1 MACGSFC
8 TKEARI
14 RGVASGKLKLGL
26 SVAAQSISKVR
37 VEADIK
43 TDTSLTTYCKF
54 KSESSLRPRNTKVV
68 GLSSPRTNLPAGS
81 IKAKTNADYDLR
93 DRSNAATAILKTNYV
108 DRFGGHYSRLN
119 SFDDFQAVEKLY
131 PSGDII
137 VSSGGY
143 SFINQDGANSGLY
156 ASVDEGVFTGNYTK
170 FGKDS
175 TRITDDLTTYITPSA
190 ILTKADFKYKF
201 FLTAPTKTIGENF
214 LVIRAAAPTETYT
227 SKNAPIYSLSNLR
240 LEDPSGK
247 LIVKY
252 KDFDIKGDADYSKTS
267 FKNFATYFSEPELDY
282 TEGRLDEIL
291 KIKTKH
297 LTVDGSIE
305 EHESVYDSGNFYG
318 TGNYP
323 IFGSGYGGVS
333 GVSPLTPHTGGISGA
348 YTLNIDVS
356 VSCTDDPF
364 SDGFNFGFEDTCKPT
379 FIAGASGTEGGNNY
393 LAMAGAPLGTQ
404 SQSSTVGNVPT
415 NNLRISAIEILSSGG
430 LVGFEVNDVLNL
442 TCLPSPTGIR
452 STRTILPAQ
461 VLNNDYNTTIYP
473 EENTLWSGINN
484 IQNKTIDE
492 RLVDSIRSD
501 DDLYLE
507 LVSTSHVADSGKL
520 KLKFSHEPP
529 EFTFQLRDGAFGFG
543 LDGFDRAAVKKTAEV
558 DSFFVID
565 DIELKIIAKKKS
577 GTRDYVV
584 DVVGYSDDNLLHI
597 TPKVGG
603 FLQNTSSDHPSGI
616 GILPVSSGFGTTDEL
631 GIAAE
636 SMTDKSNYFES
647 SGTNNYGGDHY
658 ALATGPMVSGLGFQE
673 YTIPLDIYPDKVALG
688 QSKDYS
694 MSSFFESLYLD
705 IYPFPSGAAVSHVY
719 LSFTYK
725 PSNALPLA
733 TVGHSSGDE
742 LTRAKIKV
750 YPSGRQDC
758 EVLLNA
764 MHTTNSGLSLIE
776 NIPQGYT
783 SPSTLK
789 TNYSRRWRGVDG
801 NVVNGPFD
809 GSSYDF
815 SFYNPE
821 VHDPFLSGYYDFT
834 RTQDKFVLSNAIGAF
849 PAGSISGQFNGN
861 LDSSIIE
868 NIGLRFNSSG
878 LFPSTQQRSYRT
890 IDWTPSDHELN
901 GRILDSFDKAI
912 RVSGNL
918 GNLNFGSGIPVSS
931 GFSAY
936 VRFSPDITISG
947 SSYNLWSSGVLL
959 SKWDSGKGEEF
970 SLGYSGGFLCGRATA
985 SGGNSIYIQDTQNYT
1000 NYQYPLSVLLTYND
1014 NLSSG
1019 LKLYVDSEISS
1030 GTYNILRASS
1040 SAFAMSGGNSNIVA
1054 GYAAGSGVGI
1064 NAFFTDV
1071 GLGSFNASGSHVVE
1085 DGNFR
1090 RMQQTTA
1097 ESFFDQHRVNFLGSG
1112 QLASNDRY
1120 RLWKFVD
1127 EDVDKWHI
1135 GAFSICE
1142 YSAAYDR
1149 LKGRVGG
1156 DFINYNLK
1164 HHGSGYSQFTN
1175 VALPTGLV
1183 QTSGLAYHSQIEND
1197 MLRLNIA
1204 TIKDADSHRLYSP
1217 SPRIVKSLPRGY
1229 NFEERAFVVE
1239 TIIENHINN
1248 QVTWPDGKTG
1258 PKLIVSVYAPQ
1269 KDPVTYTSGNIGL
1282 VNRHTHYLPQS
1293 GCWRKISSTFDYND
1307 WADRSEPWSN
1317 FDYSTAQDKFDH
1329 EYYSHDID
1337 KMFIQ
1342 YDLAYPSGTAFDS
1355 SIKFHSINL
1364 KLEEALASG
1373 DIVNASGFTL
1383 YSSGDISVASQLDFF
1398 TSTIDGVSSGI
1409 PYFNLYSSG
1418 NVPPQESGTIQAF
1431 VNGTNILST
1440 APGSGHSLNLL
1451 TRTLEGT
1458 IGFNSDLATY
1468 GSLFGHNP
1476 SEADYNPVTTLYVG
1490 GKTAKDLTV
1499 NLFPLYIQ
1507 REALPENSG
1516 SLTLFSTTAGNRIET
1531 QGSSGLLFIH
1541 GTQDLSPTLNVSMP
1555 LFVDSQESPF
1565 KSGTMPLYVS
1575 GVTTYPSTSGQVN
1588 LFTVNSP
1595 SVITGGEG
1603 KLQTINWTNDNT
1615 GSGLLVSEEG
1625 YAYLEANDEIRG
1637 VDLICFGNC
1646 VDSIEKCT
1654 EAEIEVHGEKFGGD
1668 CVDGGILRAKR
1679 LYTNLAASGFK
1690 TDVGYSGNFYGIRKY
1705 VGLIPNAPYHVH
1717 ILGQTGSAERK
1728 GLPKS
1733 LSWEY
1738 GVNDRVNFSGI
1749 KLIADGIAGASG
1761 VTSLSTDSNR
1771 HIGDEFGKAV
1781 AVKGDYMLVGA
1792 PYHHLSDESGL
1803 DLGEAGTVF
1812 LYKREPQ
1819 PTGTTWS
1826 YDKAGW
1832 SLDTKLHLPSGHRRD
1847 YSVTTVTGISTNL
1860 GELPFNVKETQWYS
1874 GQEGR
1879 QLGYSVDMST
1889 SGTKPVIVAGAP
1901 SAKWTRTFDDPA
1913 TSGVNVAMFVFTRE
1927 LGGFQEKQPN
1937 LNDRTGLK
1945 PFITYRDIVDTVT
1958 HNNLTFKYFCNPSVE
1973 LNVKVIVVEPI
1984 SSLDDLQGGAYP
1996 DNPILDPES
2005 EGFLYK
2011 FPVHNHQRGESN
2023 AETVEKDAVILEELK
2038 QIFNG
2043 PESGVFP
2050 HDNTLENSGIPVIVG
2065 MLLDDSASMGEQAT
2079 FGSAVDE
2086 FQKWIEEYS
2095 KDSGVVDIYNQ
2106 PKSSYVKQV
2115 SDRTGEDWI
2124 TQSNKLLDEIL
2135 NTGTLFSTETY
2146 QLFANNLGTFR
2157 TDIDAFNI
2165 AAPSGGSVFVFQQES
2180 NDNIT
2185 EWNVIQE
2192 IKSPTTSNSRAPDR
2206 FGHAVVIS
2214 DDAQVIIV
2222 GSPYIQDAIKLY
2234 TYDSS
2239 VNPVNYV
2246 GNWIDRVGPEN
2257 KPLPG
2262 LPDGY
2267 IYEKYKR
2274 YQDLKAEV
2282 GVNSANQI
2290 LFDELHASGKFELR
2304 KNENIE
2310 QYKLNKTFTYNQF
2323 MPVGEWDWLYSKFV
2337 PTSRLG
2343 YSVAVNEDGSVFAA
2357 GAPTDSIIHEGY
2369 NDFNLWWRP
2378 AATKTS
2384 QWFSSVNAGSVRVFE
2399 SRKYY
2404 PHSDKVVEF
2413 TKFGN
2418 LHRTLNFENSPTLF
2432 DHFSAVYD
2440 NDGKTFTRLDESEV
2454 DIPNDAG
2461 LAFIISPEIDALSD
2475 EILDNIQDWL
2485 GLGDRHLVIV
2495 GDDPKFEGDGAYSS
2509 TNIIVND
2516 LLSKLGS
2523 RLTIVEASGDYA
2535 ALMQST
2541 RMDSQPFSENDPNVI
2556 ASFVPENTTSAIG
2569 QRLNLYGSGVGDI
2582 KFTYPNAYDSY
2593 NCEERAD
2600 SFFFQPE
2607 LDSMIGKDP
2616 AYQDINDRCNI
2627 PIQDLGD
2634 MRSQWKDSC
2643 RDERLNLI
2651 IYPRNLA
2658 LYFGTVT
2665 LESFGCEVFTT
2676 SDTSLAGYEPIPL
2689 LAAAEYVTKTRVF
2702 PAIADSIIEEWY
2714 ISGYE
2719 DDPSAVTFADLAE
2732 SGAAFYWSTVKNNY
2746 NSNNNNLQPTSSDSR
2761 FVTDDSD
2768 YILKAQSATVNETV
2782 VEKEDIADYTA
2793 VARET
2798 YEDTNSKVYLIGTTD
2813 TETLSW
2819 LRTKRDEN
2827 FHFYLNLVQDSRVHV
2842 LNDGWTNRSTF
2853 VDGRSDS
2860 YLGAV
2865 LNIRSEDIIMDL
2877 NALSDSNI
2885 ECIWIPNTDQIIP
2898 DKNLGYLKDWLSKGD
2913 RKLFISFGK
2922 TSSSDNT
2929 DIANTRLAATSLCEK
2944 LGLKMKPLY
2953 LPQRDKYA
2961 EITDFRLRAPIQFVM
2976 YEEMIDGYGQ
2986 LGFSREDRA
2995 GFVNYYLGESNSA
3008 NVIFSTAIDTRAG
3021 GIGVL
3026 VTNDESNKITDD
3038 KNVIYGVPYLK
3049 TGVAKVNFPV
3059 IAGSGYRL
3067 FFDSQSLSLNE
3078 KEPVRYRITN
3088 CNRSYGDHISSGSL
3102 LEIKDVNNSNNN
3114 PINIPNRDIENT
3126 PVLKDFVG
3134 ATNASI
3140 MKTLENDE
3148 VDPNIQQRYADIF
3161 VPNTINNISIYIEA
3175 NKVDYT
3181 EREYDTLPEATNIV
3195 GISGALLGSKIGQK
3209 PIWSIREV
3217 VVPGT
3222 PERTETTTSFRE
3234 ISTNSLKY
3242 CPSEECTSIFEE
3254 RDPKNEIADGPI
3266 VAAQELYQQRPFDAG
3281 VAKSRIT
3288 VLSDASLIQ
3297 GKTIANEEL
3306 VIHPSVIQF
3315 LRSLYPETTFPDT
3328 NQGRQYNIISRMT
3341 APVKGS
3347 PQKFFNSTGNSGQMI
3362 RFAGDG
3368 TTPTSGKAMTF
3379 FSDEVDP
3386 TTLKDGVPLSVL
3398 PVDVGKGATYLTHRG
3413 PPGLTE
3419 AQIKIIKKGLIAGFD
3434 SAQYSYGGTSKF
3446 SGVIDGTMY
3455 GDAYYGNMPQLMA
3468 DKGYDYLDFD
3478 KLPSGYPGDLFGYSI
3493 ALRGETLVV
3502 GQPFGAFADERATN
3516 PVTWASV
3523 SGQTPQYT
3531 QASGTVLGY
3540 GGGAGSAYIYQR
3552 GSRVLSDYGVETQS
3566 KPWTLNQKFRPS
3578 SINVGQD
3585 LCLNKIDERYIS
3597 TSGWSL
3603 GNNNY
3608 TITELAEN
3616 SFTTD
3621 QFGLSVDLNSDL
3633 IVIGAPGH
3641 DFGNFEEMRYTGQSA
3656 FNFKAFNESVSIP
3669 ERNIYDLGE
3678 SGMRYEFRNSGI
3690 PSVLNAGAVYTF
3702 ENAVL
3707 DWDARTKGW
3716 KQNQKLVA
3724 KGHNSRTQRSN
3735 TGGSSPL
3742 PISGCEN
3749 DYFGVAVSVEQD
3761 SRSDS
3766 NYALAVGVPNHQYAT
3781 SGNHTSFDHGSGVKA
3796 GAVYQLDAILR
3807 KPEDSVANTGIF
3819 IQSKVYGNS
3828 GINRTDNI
3836 DYLSLN
3842 FSNNGQYDKIHRTSG
3857 ILYTNNEGEL
3867 FLEASGEDPSSR
3879 GFITHRPFIKEITGK
3894 YVFGTPVTGLM
3905 SLFASGQGPLASG
3918 SMNLFNAADSGAIV
3932 YNNVG
3937 MYTSAVLGSA
3947 SGAFSG
3953 SGLSL
3958 FVGHS
3963 GVFNSGLTLMA
3974 SGSPAAVNI
3983 FNSGLTLMASG
3994 GSASNNNMFLRVR
4007 GK

>member
-14 RGVASGKLKLGL
+14 RGIGSGKLKIGL
-26 SVAAQSISKVR
+26 NVAASSASRIR
-37 VEADIK
+37 VEGDIK
-43 TDTSLTTYCKF
+43 TDTSITTYCKF

-81 IKAKTNADYDLR
+81 IKARTIADYDLR
-93 DRSNAATAILKTNYV
+93 DRSNAGVATVKTNYV
-108 DRFGGHYSRLN
+108 DRFGGHYSRIN
-119 SFDDFQAVEKLY
+119 SFDDFQPVEKLY
-131 PSGDII
+131 PSGDVI
-137 VSSGGY
+137 VTSGGY

-156 ASVDEGVFTGNYTK
+156 ASIDEGVFTGNYTK
-170 FGKDS
+170 FGKES

-201 FLTAPTKTIGENF
+201 FLTAPTRNIGENF
-214 LVIRAAAPTETYT
+214 LVIRAAAPTQTFT

-240 LEDPSGK
+240 LEDPSGR

-267 FKNFATYFSEPELDY
+267 FKNFATYFSEPELDF

-297 LTVDGSIE
+297 LTVDGSIS
-305 EHESVYDSGNFYG
+305 EHESAYNG
-318 TGNYP
+318 TYP
-323 IFGSGYGGVS
+323 IFGSGYGGAS

-364 SDGFNFGFEDTCKPT
+364 ADGFNFGFEDTCKPT
-379 FIAGASGTEGGNNY
+379 FIAGPSGTENENNY
-393 LAMAGAPLGTQ
+393 LAIAGAPMGTQ
-404 SQSSTVGNVPT
+404 SQGQSIGNVPT

-430 LVGFEVNDVLNL
+430 LFGFETKDVINL
-442 TCLPSPTGIR
+442 TCIPSPTGIR
-452 STRTILPAQ
+452 STRTILPSQ
-461 VLNNDYNTTIYP
+461 VLNNDYNTTIHP

-492 RLVDSIRSD
+492 RLVDSIRSN

-529 EFTFQLRDGAFGFG
+529 EFTFALKDGAFGFG
-543 LDGFDRAAVKKTAEV
+543 LDGFDRAAVRKTAEV

-565 DIELKIIAKKKS
+565 DIELKIIAKKKA

-616 GILPVSSGFGTTDEL
+616 GILPVSSGFGAIDEL

-673 YTIPLDIYPDKVALG
+673 YTIPLDIYLDKVTLG

-694 MSSFFESLYLD
+694 MSSFFENLYLD

-725 PSNALPLA
+725 PSNALTLS
-733 TVGHSSGDE
+733 TVGHSRDKE

-783 SPSTLK
+783 SPTTLK

-809 GSSYDF
+809 ASSYDF

-834 RTQDKFVLSNAIGAF
+834 RTQDKFILSNAIGAF
-849 PAGSISGQFNGN
+849 PAGSISGEFNGN

-947 SSYNLWSSGVLL
+947 SSYNLWNSGVLL
-959 SKWDSGKGEEF
+959 SKWDSGKGQEF
-970 SLGYSGGFLCGRATA
+970 SLGYSGGFLCARATA
-985 SGGNSIYIQDTQNYT
+985 SGGNTVYIQDTQNYT

-1054 GYAAGSGVGI
+1054 GYSAGSGVGI
-1064 NAFFTDV
+1064 NAFLTDV
-1071 GLGSFNASGSHVVE
+1071 GLGSFNASGSHIVE
-1085 DGNFR
+1085 NGNFR

-1142 YSAAYDR
+1142 YTPAYDR
-1149 LKGRVGG
+1149 LTGRIGG

-1217 SPRIVKSLPRGY
+1217 APRIVKSLPRDY
-1229 NFEERAFVVE
+1229 DFEERAFVVE

-1307 WADRSEPWSN
+1307 WVDRSEPWSN

-1383 YSSGDISVASQLDFF
+1383 YSSGNIAVASQLDFV
-1398 TSTIDGVSSGI
+1398 TSTIDGVASGI
-1409 PYFNLYSSG
+1409 PHLSLYSSG
-1418 NVPPQESGTIQAF
+1418 NVAPQESGTIQAF

-1458 IGFNSDLATY
+1458 IGFNPDLATY

-1499 NLFPLYIQ
+1499 DLFPLYIQ
-1507 REALPENSG
+1507 RESLPQNSG

-1541 GTQDLSPTLNVSMP
+1541 GSQDTSPTLNISMP
-1555 LFVDSQESPF
+1555 LFIGSQESPF
-1565 KSGTMPLYVS
+1565 LSGSMPLYVS
-1575 GVTTYPSTSGQVN
+1575 GVTTYPSNSGQIN

-1595 SVITGGEG
+1595 SVITGGQG
-1603 KLQTINWTNDNT
+1603 KDQTINWTNDNT

-1625 YAYLEANDEIRG
+1625 YSYLEANDEIRG

-1646 VDSIEKCT
+1646 VDSVEKCT

-1679 LYTNLAASGFK
+1679 LYTNLQASGFK

-1717 ILGQTGSAERK
+1717 ILGQTGSSERK
-1728 GLPKS
+1728 DLPKS

-1771 HIGDEFGKAV
+1771 HIGDEFGKSV
-1781 AVKGDYMLVGA
+1781 AVRGDYMLVGA

-1819 PTGTTWS
+1819 PTGNTWT

-1860 GELPFNVKETQWYS
+1860 GELPFDVKETQWYA
-1874 GQEGR
+1874 GQQGR

-1889 SGTKPVIVAGAP
+1889 SGNKPVIVAGAP

-1927 LGGFQEKQPN
+1927 LGGFQEEQPN
-1937 LNDRTGLK
+1937 PVRDPHK
-1945 PFITYRDIVDTVT
+1945 PFITFRDIVSTVT
-1958 HNNLTFKYFCNPSVE
+1958 ENNLLFKYFCSPSVE
-1973 LNVKVIVVEPI
+1973 LNVKIIVIEPI
-1984 SSLDDLQGGAYP
+1984 SSLDDLQGGAFP
-1996 DNPILDPES
+1996 DNPIIDPEA

-2011 FPVHNHQRGESN
+2011 FPVHNHLRGESN
-2023 AETVEKDAVILEELK
+2023 AETVEKDTVILEELK

-2043 PESGVFP
+2043 AESGVFP

-2065 MLLDDSASMGEQAT
+2065 MLIDDSASMGEQAA
-2079 FGSAVDE
+2079 FGNSIDE

-2095 KDSGVVDIYNQ
+2095 RDSGVVDIYNI

-2115 SDRTGEDWI
+2115 SDTTGEDWI
-2124 TQSNKLLDEIL
+2124 TQSNKLIKDVL
-2135 NTGTLFSTETY
+2135 NTGTLFSTENY
-2146 QLFANNLGTFR
+2146 LLFANNLGTFR

-2192 IKSPTTSNSRAPDR
+2192 IKSPTTSNNRAPDR
-2206 FGHAVVIS
+2206 FGHAVAIS
-2214 DDAQVIIV
+2214 DDAQVIVV

-2239 VNPVNYV
+2239 VNPVDYV
-2246 GNWIDRVGPEN
+2246 GGWIDRVGPEN

-2274 YQDLKAEV
+2274 YQDLKTEV
-2282 GVNSANQI
+2282 GVSSANQI
-2290 LFDELHASGKFELR
+2290 LFDELNASGKFELR

-2310 QYKLNKTFTYNQF
+2310 QYKLNKTFTYSQF
-2323 MPVGEWDWLYSKFV
+2323 MPGGAWNWLYSKFV

-2357 GAPTDSIIHEGY
+2357 GAPTDSILHEGY

-2378 AATKTS
+2378 SATHTS
-2384 QWFSSVNAGSVRVFE
+2384 HWYSSVNAGSVRVFE

-2404 PHSDKVVEF
+2404 PHDNKVVEF

-2418 LHRTLNFENSPTLF
+2418 LHRTLNFEDSPTLF

-2440 NDGKTFTRLDESEV
+2440 NDGKTFTRLSESEV

-2495 GDDPKFEGDGAYSS
+2495 GDDPKFEADGAYAG
-2509 TNIIVND
+2509 TNTIVNN

-2523 RLTIVEASGDYA
+2523 RLTIIEASGDYA

-2541 RMDSQPFSENDPNVI
+2541 RRDSQPYSKDDPNVT
-2556 ASFVPENTTSAIG
+2556 ASFVPSNTTSAIG

-2582 KFTYPNAYDSY
+2582 KFTYPNAFDSY
-2593 NCEERAD
+2593 NCEEKKD
-2600 SFFFQPE
+2600 DFFFQPE
-2607 LDSMIGKDP
+2607 LDSMLGENP
-2616 AYQDINDRCNI
+2616 TYQEINDRCNI
-2627 PIQDLGD
+2627 PIQDIGD
-2634 MRSQWKDSC
+2634 MRSQWNDFC
-2643 RDERLNLI
+2643 RDKNDGLI

-2665 LESFGCEVFTT
+2665 LESFGCEVFNKA
-2676 SDTSLAGYEPIPL
+2676 DTSLAGYEPIPL
-2689 LAAAEYVTKTRVF
+2689 LAAAEYVTKTRVY
-2702 PAIADSIIEEWY
+2702 PAIPESVRQEQY

-2719 DDPSAVTFADLAE
+2719 EDPLSVHFAEQAE
-2732 SGAAFYWSTVKNNY
+2732 SGAAFYWSTAKNNF
-2746 NSNNNNLQPTSSDSR
+2746 NSNNNNLQPTFSDSR

-2768 YILKAQSATVNETV
+2768 YILKAKSATVGETV
-2782 VEKEDIADYTA
+2782 IEEEDVALYTA
-2793 VARET
+2793 VAKES
-2798 YEDTNSKVYLIGTTD
+2798 YENTNSEVYLISTTN

-2827 FHFYLNLVQDSRVHV
+2827 FHFYLNLVQDSRVHI
-2842 LNDGWTNRSTF
+2842 LNDGWTNRSSF
-2853 VDGRSDS
+2853 ADGRSDS
-2860 YLGAV
+2860 YLAAV
-2865 LNIRSEDIIMDL
+2865 VNLRSEDIIMDL
-2877 NALSDSNI
+2877 NTVSDSDKD
-2885 ECIWIPNTDQIIP
+2885 CIWIPNTDQIIP
-2898 DKNLGYLKDWLSKGD
+2898 DKNLNYLKTWLSKGN
-2913 RKLFISFGK
+2913 RRLFISFGK
-2922 TSSSDNT
+2922 TSASDTTN
-2929 DIANTRLAATSLCEK
+2929 IANTRLAATSLCEK

-2953 LPQRDKYA
+2953 LPIREKYA
-2961 EITDFRLRAPIQFVM
+2961 DQTDFRLSAASVDFRM
-2976 YEEMIDGYGQ
+2976 YEEMIDGYGP
-2986 LGFSREDRA
+2986 LGFVRDSI
-2995 GFVNYYLGESNSA
+2995 NYLGTSNSSSS
-3008 NVIFSTAIDTRAG
+3008 IFSTAIDTRAG
-3021 GIGVL
+3021 GTGIL
-3026 VTNDESNKITDD
+3026 VSYDESNKITDD
-3038 KNVIYGVPYLK
+3038 KNVIRGLPFLK
-3049 TGVAKVNFPV
+3049 TGVSKVNFPV
-3059 IAGSGYRL
+3059 IGGSGYRL
-3067 FFDSQSLSLNE
+3067 FFDTQSLSLNE
-3078 KEPVRYRITN
+3078 KERIYYHITN
-3088 CNRSYGDHISSGSL
+3088 CNRFYGNHSNSGTL
-3102 LEIKDVNNSNNN
+3102 TEIKDVNNLTNKL
-3114 PINIPNRDIENT
+3114 INIPNREISNN

-3134 ATNASI
+3134 GWASSAP
-3140 MKTLENDE
+3140 MEPLSDGT
-3148 VDPNIQQRYADIF
+3148 VDPNIRHMHVDIF
-3161 VPNTINNISIYIEA
+3161 VPNTIDNISIYIEA
-3175 NKVDYT
+3175 NKVNYT
-3181 EREYDTLPEATNIV
+3181 EQDYDTLPETVNLI
-3195 GISGALLGSKIGQK
+3195 GISGALLGTRLGLK
-3209 PIWSIREV
+3209 PVYSVRDIV
-3217 VVPGT
+3217 TPAV

-3234 ISTNSLKY
+3234 IKTNSLKY
-3242 CPSEECTSIFEE
+3242 CPTEECTSIFEA
-3254 RDPKNEIADGPI
+3254 RNPKDEIADGPI
-3266 VAAQELYQQRPFDAG
+3266 VAAQEVYQQRAFDAG

-3297 GKTIANEEL
+3297 GKTIADDEL

-3315 LRSLYPETTFPDT
+3315 LRSLYPTTTFPDT

-3347 PQKFFNSTGNSGQMI
+3347 PHKFFNSTGNSGQMI

-3368 TTPTSGKAMTF
+3368 TTPTSGRAMTF
-3379 FSDEVDP
+3379 FSDEVDQ
-3386 TTLKDGVPLSVL
+3386 TTIGKRDDGSTGPFQVL
-3398 PVDVGKGATYLTHRG
+3398 QVDVGKSPTYLQRRD
-3413 PPGLTE
+3413 PPGPTE
-3419 AQIKIIKKGLIAGFD
+3419 AQIKAIKKGLIAGFD

-3455 GDAYYGNMPQLMA
+3455 GDAYYGHMPQLMI

-3540 GGGAGSAYIYQR
+3540 GGGAGSAYVYER

-3585 LCLNKIDERYIS
+3585 LCLNNIDQRAESLSGIIKVRADG
-3597 TSGWSL
+3597 TTGSGWTL
-3603 GNNNY
+3603 GNNDY
-3608 TITELAEN
+3608 TITELAQN
-3616 SFTTD
+3616 SFVTD

-3641 DFGNFEEMRYTGQSA
+3641 DFGNFEEMLFTGQSA
-3656 FNFKAFNESVSIP
+3656 FNFKAFNESIAIP

-3749 DYFGVAVSVEQD
+3749 DYFGTMVSIEQD
-3761 SRSDS
+3761 ARSDS

-3819 IQSKVYGNS
+3819 IQSKVYGDS
-3828 GINRTDNI
+3828 GINRTDNVN
-3836 DYLSLN
+3836 YLSLN
-3842 FSNNGQYDKIHRTSG
+3842 FSNSGQYDKIHRTSG

-3879 GFITHRPFIKEITGK
+3879 GFITHRPFIKEITGR
-3894 YVFGTPVTGLM
+3894 YVFGTPTTGVM
-3905 SLFASGQGPLASG
+3905 RLFASGQGPLDSG
-3918 SMNLFNAADSGAIV
+3918 SMNLFNIADSGAIV

-3937 MYTSAVLGSA
+3937 MYTSAVLGSV
-3947 SGAFSG
+3947 SGTFSG
-3953 SGLSL
+3953 SGLNL
-3958 FVGHS
+3958 FVGNNDS
-3963 GVFNSGLTLMA
+3963 GVFNSGLTLY
-3974 SGSPAAVNI
+3974 G
-3983 FNSGLTLMASG
+3983 SG
-3994 GSASNNNMFLRVR
+3994 GQIVNNDMFLRVR